1 VSVTYDLL
9 TRASAKADTFASLGV
24 LANTGSQESD
34 LAYSH
39 LDSNYYLFSTYEVS
53 DGVSTIGATQVF
65 TASTPTGL
73 FSASPFFVC
82 PAAVNLH
89 ATTAPVDNGDG
100 TVTFTTASSLLAP
113 PPVPHADP
121 GQHRLL

>member
-34 LAYSH
+34 LAYSQI
-39 LDSNYYLFSTYEVS
+39 DSNYYLFSTYEVS

-73 FSASPFFVC
+73 FSASPTAPSRSPPPPLSRSPPC
-82 PAAVNLH
+82 TSRRSRATPATL
-89 ATTAPVDNGDG
+89 TTARSS
-100 TVTFTTASSLLAP
+100 VT
-113 PPVPHADP
+113 
-121 GQHRLL
+121 